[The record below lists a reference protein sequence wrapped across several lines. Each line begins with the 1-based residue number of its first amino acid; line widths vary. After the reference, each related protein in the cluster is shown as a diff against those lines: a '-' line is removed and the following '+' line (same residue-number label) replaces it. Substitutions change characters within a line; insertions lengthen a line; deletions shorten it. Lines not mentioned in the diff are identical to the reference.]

1 MTASAPSRTITYP
14 ASRARSLAAWHRQWV
29 VSRYPDSRAR
39 SYMRERLGVPDYRP
53 MFDKDVY
60 YSGMMDSLVDHVVE
74 RAVSS
79 AKNKGRNGTLSSLP
93 VIAALTEIITKAR
106 KG

>member
-1 MTASAPSRTITYP
+1 MTAPTQNRVVVYP
-14 ASRARSLAAWHRQWV
+14 PARARSLAAWHRQWV

-39 SYMRERLGVPDYRP
+39 NYMRERLGTPDYRP
-53 MFDKDVY
+53 LFNKEAY
-60 YSGMMDSLVDHVVE
+60 YGGMMDSLVDHVVQ

-79 AKNKGRNGTLSSLP
+79 AKNKGRNGTLSALP
-93 VIAALTEIITKAR
+93 AVAALNEVVSKSR